1 MKYLVTGGAGFI
13 GSNLTDELL
22 KSDCEVIVVDDL
34 SSGYEGN
41 LESHPNL
48 QLLKTKIQDTDS
60 GCFKGINGI
69 FHLAAQASV
78 PISITDFYSSS
89 LNNIDSSLKIFEYA
103 KIYNV
108 PVVYASSSAI
118 YGNLPV
124 GDDEKQIYE
133 ILSPYAQD
141 KLTIEKYA
149 KLFYDIY
156 KINSIG
162 LRFFNVYGPR
172 QDPTSPYS
180 GVISVFVDKFLNKL
194 PVQINGG
201 YQTRDFIYVK
211 DVVNVLI
218 LSMNHLF
225 KNSKADFIN
234 VGTGQSL
241 SVKQLFDK
249 LTALMNYEPE
259 IIYNPLPDGEP
270 EKSSGTFNKL
280 NKILKFETSNIYNF
294 EKGLTQTIEYIK
306 GTINAKI

>member
-1 MKYLVTGGAGFI
+1 MMYLVTGGAGFI

-22 KSDCEVIVVDDL
+22 KSDYEVIVVDDL
-34 SSGYEGN
+34 SSGYESN
-41 LESHPNL
+41 LKPHPNL
-48 QLLKTKIQDTDS
+48 HLLKTKIQDTDS
-60 GCFKGINGI
+60 GYFKGINGI

-78 PISITDFYSSS
+78 PISISDFYSSS

-103 KIYNV
+103 KIYDV

-118 YGNLPV
+118 YGNLPL
-124 GDDEKQIYE
+124 GNDEEQIFE

-141 KLTIEKYA
+141 KLTVEKYA

-180 GVISVFVDKFLNKL
+180 GVISVFIERFLNGL
-194 PVQINGG
+194 PIQINGG

-218 LSMNHLF
+218 LSMHHLF
-225 KNSKADFIN
+225 NNNTVDFIN
-234 VGTGQSL
+234 VGTGNSI
-241 SVKQLFDK
+241 SVKQLYDK
-249 LTALMNYEPE
+249 LTALMDYEPE
-259 IIYNPLPDGEP
+259 LIYKPLPEGDP

>member
-1 MKYLVTGGAGFI
+1 MPTVA
-13 GSNLTDELL
+13 
-22 KSDCEVIVVDDL
+22 
-34 SSGYEGN
+34 
-41 LESHPNL
+41 
-48 QLLKTKIQDTDS
+48 
-60 GCFKGINGI
+60 
-69 FHLAAQASV
+69 
-78 PISITDFYSSS
+78 
-89 LNNIDSSLKIFEYA
+89 
-103 KIYNV
+103 
-108 PVVYASSSAI
+108 
-118 YGNLPV
+118 
-124 GDDEKQIYE
+124 
-133 ILSPYAQD
+133 
-141 KLTIEKYA
+141 
-149 KLFYDIY
+149 
-156 KINSIG
+156 